1 MIAVTILRN
10 KLLSCINFIKRNFQI
25 IAVIISMILA
35 AFLFIAKG
43 KIDKL

>member
-1 MIAVTILRN
+1 MITVTLIKS
-10 KLLSCINFIKRNFQI
+10 KLLSCIGFIKRNFQT
-25 IAVIISMILA
+25 IAVVIAMILA